1 MNRNEIKKTLEYGD
15 GIQEI
20 LFAEM
25 RYNVLNLENMWEMSG
40 TDLKELRN

>member
-1 MNRNEIKKTLEYGD
+1 MYRNEIRKTLDYGD

-25 RYNVLNLENMWEMSG
+25 RYNVMNLECM
-40 TDLKELRN
+40 

>member
-1 MNRNEIKKTLEYGD
+1 MSRIEKKSKRNIMHRKEIKKTLEYGD

-25 RYNVLNLENMWEMSG
+25 R
-40 TDLKELRN
+40 

>member
-1 MNRNEIKKTLEYGD
+1 MYRNEIKKTLEYRD

-25 RYNVLNLENMWEMSG
+25 IYNVMNVECMWEMSC
-40 TDLKELRN
+40 TDLKELK